1 MSDRS
6 AAGGEQVLDRLF
18 DLPLD
23 EFVGARNAAAKKAAA
38 EGDTVG
44 AARLR
49 GLSKPTVAAWVV
61 NQVARSHP
69 DEVAHLVALGDEL
82 RAATA
87 ARDRAHLTELDRERR
102 RQVDALVG
110 EVSHAGE
117 VGGRAVSGE
126 VLRRLGETL
135 TAAVLDPDAGDL
147 VRAGRLTQALQYV
160 GFGIVDESGESADV
174 VSLSAERD
182 ARRRGAAR
190 AVEGSEDAASDG
202 DATDGTTQDGTALD
216 DALSARAISG
226 RAAHGDP
233 VDRTTAG
240 QRPGASTTRSAPD
253 TATDPAVDTGPDT
266 SLDATEREVAEAAA
280 ELDRVEGRR
289 DQAAAEVREASDAV
303 GPLDAQLSALD
314 EQIARLT
321 AEREDARAALDEAR
335 SALTAAE
342 EELAAV
348 DRDVEAAEERA
359 EEARRRRRAA
369 RAKG

>member
-6 AAGGEQVLDRLF
+6 ATGGEQVIDRLF

-23 EFVGARNAAAKKAAA
+23 EFVGARNAAAKRAAA
-38 EGDTVG
+38 DGDTVG

-49 GLSKPTVAAWVV
+49 GLAKPTVAAWVV
-61 NQVARSHP
+61 NQVARSHV
-69 DEVAHLVALGDEL
+69 DQIASLMALGDEL
-82 RAATA
+82 RDATTS
-87 ARDRAHLTELDRERR
+87 RDRALLTHLDRERR

-110 EVSHAGE
+110 EVSRAGE
-117 VGGRAVSGE
+117 VGGRPVSGE

-135 TAAVLDPDAGDL
+135 TAAALDPGAGDL
-147 VRAGRLTQALQYV
+147 VQAGRLTQALQFV

-190 AVEGSEDAASDG
+190 AVGGGEDAAPDGPVSDRAVS
-202 DATDGTTQDGTALD
+202 DRAVSDRAASDRTTSD
-216 DALSARAISG
+216 
-226 RAAHGDP
+226 RAAHDDP
-233 VDRTTAG
+233 ADRATAG
-240 QRPGASTTRSAPD
+240 QRPGASAGSTPD
-253 TATDPAVDTGPDT
+253 DA
-266 SLDATEREVAEAAA
+266 LDAAEREVAEAAA
-280 ELDRVEGRR
+280 ELDLLEGRR
-289 DQAAAEVREASDAV
+289 DHAAAGVREASDAV
-303 GPLDAQLSALD
+303 GPLDARLSALD

-335 SALTAAE
+335 GALTGAE
-342 EELAAV
+342 EDLAAV
-348 DRDVEAAEERA
+348 ERDVEAAEERA